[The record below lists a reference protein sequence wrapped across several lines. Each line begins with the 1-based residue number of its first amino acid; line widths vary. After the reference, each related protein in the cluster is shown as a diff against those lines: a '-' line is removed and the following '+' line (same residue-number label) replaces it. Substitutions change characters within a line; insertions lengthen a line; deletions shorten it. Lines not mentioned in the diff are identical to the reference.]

1 MIRRKRSEPQI
12 AAVATF
18 TVQPKL
24 FVFFDK
30 IGTKRFEVAATANGR
45 MPFEEAAGLLAMH
58 CFALGQLPKDFSVM
72 VAAGEDLLGGLIPG
86 AGTLMEPGSVAVGG
100 GGLSRRQQEVLR
112 EVLQN
117 LSNKEIAV
125 RLNISVRTVKF
136 HVSALLEKF
145 HVKSRVPLILE
156 AIGLERH
163 ASPFGPHF
171 YGQRFSRQGV

>member
-1 MIRRKRSEPQI
+1 MIRRKGSDPEI
-12 AAVATF
+12 AVVARF

-30 IGTKRFEVAATANGR
+30 IGTKSFEVVASADGR
-45 MPFEEAAGLLAMH
+45 MPFEQAAGP
-58 CFALGQLPKDFSVM
+58 LGTDWLVRGQVPKDFSVM
-72 VAAGEDLLGGLIPG
+72 VSAGECLLGGLIPG
-86 AGTLMEPGSVAVGG
+86 AGTLMEPGSVAVAAV
-100 GGLSRRQQEVLR
+100 GLSRRQQEVLR

-171 YGQRFSRQGV
+171 YGQRFSRQ